1 MSGGVCLFPPSS
13 EETQSEPFFIFLCYY
28 AEYAHMLGAERCS
41 TPATGTWCE
50 KTDWN
55 DPVKS
60 VVMAN
65 GCNSG
70 DFP

>member
-1 MSGGVCLFPPSS
+1 M
-13 EETQSEPFFIFLCYY
+13 FLCYY

-55 DPVKS
+55 DPVRF
-60 VVMAN
+60 VVMEN

-70 DFP
+70 DFLSYVAKCRFFCRSSV